1 MAALTII
8 QSFFGA
14 AWDFLT
20 GLTVPGIG
28 ISFASWFVALIL
40 AGISIKLAAHLLGFG
55 GSSYRSGDSR
65 RKHISENRKGD
76 EK

>member
-1 MAALTII
+1 MVALTII

-14 AWDFLT
+14 AWNFLI

-28 ISFASWFVALIL
+28 ISFASWFIALVL
-40 AGISIKLAAHLLGFG
+40 VGLSIKLVSHLLGFG

-65 RKHISENRKGD
+65 RKYISENRKGD